1 MIGLSMIALMIMVKI
16 FFQVGSLLLEQ
27 ARLEEIRD
35 KRLNINPLGF
45 QTNNTPQEKQT
56 SNFLKK
62 DLIEYGMPEEFV
74 GREDT
79 II

>member
-35 KRLNINPLGF
+35 NLQQEINDLEERNNYLSDSEYYSIY
-45 QTNNTPQEKQT
+45 TNGNYQI
-56 SNFLKK
+56 
-62 DLIEYGMPEEFV
+62 DDDGV
-74 GREDT
+74 
-79 II
+79 IIIPNS